1 MLFLLEPRGC
11 YFRDP
16 DKGKAMPERLVD
28 DECELRALAIEDPTE
43 RTLEKS
49 TIYTEEIVETSTGN
63 VLVAHSG
70 DRWVNCSSVLIIT

>member
-1 MLFLLEPRGC
+1 
-11 YFRDP
+11 
-16 DKGKAMPERLVD
+16 MPERLVD